1 MKNLNARTIVV
12 SLLFILSMGIA
23 PQVSFG
29 GEPAAPCEGGD
40 PITAGPPIPGFLT
53 FVNSQE
59 EPGVGMVTFLGTCNK
74 QLVTRKFCFPTD
86 IVEGG
91 FAAITK
97 DHLINLVLGDLGPP
111 ECCSYCGGEPLVIA
125 NVKKFHNTGEKIIA
139 EIVLRCFT
147 CP

>member
-29 GEPAAPCEGGD
+29 GEAAAPCEGGD

-59 EPGVGMVTFLGTCNK
+59 EPGVGMVTFLGS
-74 QLVTRKFCFPTD
+74 PTTAGD
-86 IVEGG
+86 EE
-91 FAAITK
+91 
-97 DHLINLVLGDLGPP
+97 VLLPNR
-111 ECCSYCGGEPLVIA
+111 YC
-125 NVKKFHNTGEKIIA
+125 
-139 EIVLRCFT
+139 
-147 CP
+147 